1 MDAAMV
7 PCNDNIKTQR
17 HKDNGKTKM
26 DGWREAEREREIVC
40 QAMITVLLNR

>member
-17 HKDNGKTKM
+17 HKDDGKKWM
-26 DGWREAEREREIVC
+26 DGERLKERERELY
-40 QAMITVLLNR
+40 AKP